1 MSKNKKYFLTYGTK
15 DFTIQKKHIC
25 HLAKRTN
32 FFDDYISLS
41 PTDLSIDFQ
50 NKFSDVLSKSVGAG
64 YFLWKYKII
73 QETLS
78 QTNENDVVFYID
90 AGSTINYNSSKK
102 LDEYYE
108 KLLSGNQSHLAFR
121 MKHITEKFYTTKE
134 LFDYFNLTTKSKEAN
149 EGQFMATVLMFKN
162 CKESFGLL
170 DEFEKVVLTD
180 PKLITD
186 YYSRHSQIKGFQEH
200 RHDQSIFSL
209 LSKIYGC
216 EEIEDETYFKDK
228 PHLQYEYPVLTVR
241 KRKYKFHRKIIFY
254 LFYPYMINKP
264 LFFKEKPSIIEKI
277 IFKISKKLHSLI
289 Y

>member
-1 MSKNKKYFLTYGTK
+1 MSKNRKYLLTYGTK
-15 DFTIQKKHIC
+15 DFSIQKKHIC
-25 HLAKRTN
+25 HLAKRTQ

-41 PTDLSIDFQ
+41 PTDLSLDFQ
-50 NKFSDVLSKSVGAG
+50 NKFSDVLSKSRGAG

-73 QETLS
+73 QETLN
-78 QTNENDVVFYID
+78 QTNIDDIVFYID

-108 KLLSGNQSHLAFR
+108 KLLSGNQSHFAFR
-121 MKHITEKFYTTKE
+121 MNHIVEKFYTTKE
-134 LFDYFNLTTKSKEAN
+134 LLNYFDLTTESKEAN

-216 EEIEDETYFKDK
+216 EEIEDETYF
-228 PHLQYEYPVLTVR
+228 
-241 KRKYKFHRKIIFY
+241 
-254 LFYPYMINKP
+254 
-264 LFFKEKPSIIEKI
+264 
-277 IFKISKKLHSLI
+277 
-289 Y
+289 

>member
-1 MSKNKKYFLTYGTK
+1 MSKNRKYLLTYGTK
-15 DFTIQKKHIC
+15 DFSIQKKHIC
-25 HLAKRTN
+25 HLAKRTQ

-41 PTDLSIDFQ
+41 PTDLSLDFQ
-50 NKFSDVLSKSVGAG
+50 NKFSDVLSKSRGAG

-73 QETLS
+73 QETLN
-78 QTNENDVVFYID
+78 QTNIDDIVFYID

-108 KLLSGNQSHLAFR
+108 KLLSGNQSHFAFR
-121 MKHITEKFYTTKE
+121 MNHIVEKFYTTKE
-134 LFDYFNLTTKSKEAN
+134 LLNYFDLTTESKEAN

-200 RHDQSIFSL
+200 RHDQSIFSCL
-209 LSKIYGC
+209 LYTSPSPR
-216 EEIEDETYFKDK
+216 D
-228 PHLQYEYPVLTVR
+228 
-241 KRKYKFHRKIIFY
+241 
-254 LFYPYMINKP
+254 
-264 LFFKEKPSIIEKI
+264 PSI
-277 IFKISKKLHSLI
+277 SRMPSSA
-289 Y
+289 